1 MNLGKGEP
9 SILALLE
16 ISAAF
21 DIDDHASFIS
31 RQQIWVFFIQIL
43 QNSLINACPHLH
55 ASYVDSPELNP

>member
-21 DIDDHASFIS
+21 DDHASFIS
-31 RQQIWVFFIQIL
+31 RQQIWVFFIL
-43 QNSLINACPHLH
+43 M
-55 ASYVDSPELNP
+55 

>member
-31 RQQIWVFFIQIL
+31 RQQIWVFFIL
-43 QNSLINACPHLH
+43 M
-55 ASYVDSPELNP
+55 